1 MMSKSINMQE
11 LLKVIGA
18 KNKQEIEFVLDNNSP
33 SLVEYLLRQSVEHS
47 ETVFIKPS
55 SIQQKLSVG
64 NIDIIFD
71 YDEDCYIFDN
81 GVDNNKRTTKIW
93 AYDY

>member
-47 ETVFIKPS
+47 ETVFIKPT

-81 GVDNNKRTTKIW
+81 GVDP
-93 AYDY
+93 YGDLV

>member
-18 KNKQEIEFVLDNNSP
+18 KNIQEIEFVLDNNSP

-81 GVDNNKRTTKIW
+81 GADPYGDLV
-93 AYDY
+93 

>member
-55 SIQQKLSVG
+55 IIQQKLSVG

-81 GVDNNKRTTKIW
+81 GADPYGDLV
-93 AYDY
+93 

>member
-81 GVDNNKRTTKIW
+81 GVDPLSNI
-93 AYDY
+93 

>member
-33 SLVEYLLRQSVEHS
+33 SLVEYLLRQSVEYS
-47 ETVFIKPS
+47 EESFVKPS
-55 SIQQKLSVG
+55 NIERKISVG

-71 YDEDCYIFDN
+71 YDEDCYIVDN
-81 GVDNNKRTTKIW
+81 GSDP
-93 AYDY
+93 YGDLL

>member
-47 ETVFIKPS
+47 ENVFVKNSDIEK
-55 SIQQKLSVG
+55 KLSVG
-64 NIDIIFD
+64 NIDTIIN
-71 YDEDCYIFDN
+71 YDEDCYIVDN
-81 GVDNNKRTTKIW
+81 GSDP
-93 AYDY
+93 YGDLL

>member
-81 GVDNNKRTTKIW
+81 GVDP
-93 AYDY
+93 YGGLV

>member
-55 SIQQKLSVG
+55 SLCGESIKTM
-64 NIDIIFD
+64 F
-71 YDEDCYIFDN
+71 
-81 GVDNNKRTTKIW
+81 
-93 AYDY
+93 

>member
-1 MMSKSINMQE
+1 MQE

-81 GVDNNKRTTKIW
+81 GADPYGDLV
-93 AYDY
+93 

>member
-1 MMSKSINMQE
+1 MMSKSIDINE
-11 LLKVIGA
+11 LLRLIGVDDRE
-18 KNKQEIEFVLDNNSP
+18 KIEDAIDSSSP
-33 SLVEYLLRQSVEHS
+33 SLVEYLLRQSVEYS
-47 ETVFIKPS
+47 EKVFIKPS

-81 GVDNNKRTTKIW
+81 GVDP
-93 AYDY
+93 YGDLV

>member
-1 MMSKSINMQE
+1 MMSKSIDINE
-11 LLKVIGA
+11 LLRLIGVDDRE
-18 KNKQEIEFVLDNNSP
+18 KIEDAIDSSSP
-33 SLVEYLLRQSVEHS
+33 SLVEYLLRQSVENS

-81 GVDNNKRTTKIW
+81 GVDP
-93 AYDY
+93 YGDLV

>member
-1 MMSKSINMQE
+1 MMSKPININE
-11 LLKVIGA
+11 LLRVIGA
-18 KNKQEIEFVLDNNSP
+18 ESKDKLEDTIDNSSP
-33 SLVEYLLRQSVEHS
+33 SLVEYLLRQSVEYS
-47 ETVFIKPS
+47 EKVFIKPS

-81 GVDNNKRTTKIW
+81 GVDP
-93 AYDY
+93 YGDLV

>member
-81 GVDNNKRTTKIW
+81 GADPYGDLV
-93 AYDY
+93 

>member
-71 YDEDCYIFDN
+71 YDEME
-81 GVDNNKRTTKIW
+81 
-93 AYDY
+93 

>member
-1 MMSKSINMQE
+1 MMSKSIDINE
-11 LLKVIGA
+11 LLRLIGVDDRE
-18 KNKQEIEFVLDNNSP
+18 KIEDAIDSSSP

-71 YDEDCYIFDN
+71 YDEDYYIFDN
-81 GVDNNKRTTKIW
+81 GVDP
-93 AYDY
+93 YGDLV

>member
-1 MMSKSINMQE
+1 MSKSINMQE
-11 LLKVIGA
+11 LLKVIGV

-81 GVDNNKRTTKIW
+81 GVDP
-93 AYDY
+93 YGDLV

>member
-81 GVDNNKRTTKIW
+81 GVEPYGDLV
-93 AYDY
+93 

>member
-1 MMSKSINMQE
+1 MMSKSIDTNE
-11 LLKVIGA
+11 LLRLIGVDNRE
-18 KNKQEIEFVLDNNSP
+18 KIEDAIDSSSP
-33 SLVEYLLRQSVEHS
+33 SLVEYLLRQSVEYS

-71 YDEDCYIFDN
+71 YNEDCYIFDN
-81 GVDNNKRTTKIW
+81 GVDP
-93 AYDY
+93 YGDLV

>member
-81 GVDNNKRTTKIW
+81 GVDP
-93 AYDY
+93 YGDLL

>member
-81 GVDNNKRTTKIW
+81 GVDPHG
-93 AYDY
+93 DLV

>member
-55 SIQQKLSVG
+55 SIQQKLTVG

-81 GVDNNKRTTKIW
+81 GVDP
-93 AYDY
+93 YGDLV

>member
-1 MMSKSINMQE
+1 MMSKSINTQE

-81 GVDNNKRTTKIW
+81 GVDP
-93 AYDY
+93 YGDLV

>member
-81 GVDNNKRTTKIW
+81 GVDS
-93 AYDY
+93 YGDLV

>member
-1 MMSKSINMQE
+1 MSKSIDTNE
-11 LLKVIGA
+11 LLRLIGVDNRE
-18 KNKQEIEFVLDNNSP
+18 KIEDAIDSSSP
-33 SLVEYLLRQSVEHS
+33 SLVEYLLRQSVENS

-81 GVDNNKRTTKIW
+81 GADPYGDLV
-93 AYDY
+93 

>member
-64 NIDIIFD
+64 NIDFIFD

-81 GVDNNKRTTKIW
+81 GADPYGDLV
-93 AYDY
+93 

>member
-1 MMSKSINMQE
+1 MSKSINMQE

-81 GVDNNKRTTKIW
+81 GADPYGDLV
-93 AYDY
+93 

>member
-1 MMSKSINMQE
+1 MSKSIDTNE
-11 LLKVIGA
+11 LLRLIGVDNRE
-18 KNKQEIEFVLDNNSP
+18 KIEDAIDSSSP
-33 SLVEYLLRQSVEHS
+33 SLVEYLLRQSVENS

-81 GVDNNKRTTKIW
+81 GVDP
-93 AYDY
+93 YGDLV

>member
-33 SLVEYLLRQSVEHS
+33 SLVEYLLRQSIVTISDLEDNKFDVSWDKIKNS
-47 ETVFIKPS
+47 EFKMFE
-55 SIQQKLSVG
+55 L
-64 NIDIIFD
+64 
-71 YDEDCYIFDN
+71 
-81 GVDNNKRTTKIW
+81 
-93 AYDY
+93 

>member
-33 SLVEYLLRQSVEHS
+33 SLVEYLLRQSVEYS
-47 ETVFIKPS
+47 EKVFIKPS

-81 GVDNNKRTTKIW
+81 GADPYGDLV
-93 AYDY
+93 

>member
-81 GVDNNKRTTKIW
+81 GLDPYGDLV
-93 AYDY
+93 

>member
-33 SLVEYLLRQSVEHS
+33 SLVEYLLRQSVENS

-81 GVDNNKRTTKIW
+81 GVDP
-93 AYDY
+93 YGDLV

>member
-47 ETVFIKPS
+47 ENVFVKNSDIEK
-55 SIQQKLSVG
+55 KLSVG

-71 YDEDCYIFDN
+71 YDEDCYIVDN
-81 GVDNNKRTTKIW
+81 GSDP
-93 AYDY
+93 YGDLL

>member
-81 GVDNNKRTTKIW
+81 GVDP
-93 AYDY
+93 YGDLV

>member
-71 YDEDCYIFDN
+71 YNEDCYIFDN
-81 GVDNNKRTTKIW
+81 GVDP
-93 AYDY
+93 YGDLV

>member
-71 YDEDCYIFDN
+71 YNEDCYIFDN
-81 GVDNNKRTTKIW
+81 GADPYGDLV
-93 AYDY
+93 

>member
-33 SLVEYLLRQSVEHS
+33 SLVEYLLRQSVEQS

-55 SIQQKLSVG
+55 SKQQKLSVG

-81 GVDNNKRTTKIW
+81 GVDP
-93 AYDY
+93 YGDLV

>member
-1 MMSKSINMQE
+1 MSKSINMQE

-71 YDEDCYIFDN
+71 YDEDCYIVDN
-81 GVDNNKRTTKIW
+81 GSDP
-93 AYDY
+93 YGDLL

>member
-1 MMSKSINMQE
+1 MSKSIDTNE
-11 LLKVIGA
+11 LLRLIGVD
-18 KNKQEIEFVLDNNSP
+18 NIEKIEDAIDSSSP
-33 SLVEYLLRQSVEHS
+33 SLVEYLLRQSVEHG

-81 GVDNNKRTTKIW
+81 GADPYGDLV
-93 AYDY
+93 